1 MSLVLMSP
9 YHMWYQGSH
18 VYFVITRTWQF
29 LVHAVIPCT
38 LILVLNCA
46 LYKKLGILQSSEDFQ
61 MFANAALRKSILK
74 VRLALSISLIFV
86 VSQILL
92 WLPLLYDV
100 SNKQIIQQNILFK
113 IKSDFQIIFWTPKER
128 FDTVLEKGH
137 IRKTIKA
144 SGNLIYVINGSANF
158 FVYKYLQWKESK
170 AAKRAKKCT
179 SPSMVTSNVETSNT
193 SML

>member
-46 LYKKLGILQSSEDFQ
+46 LYKKLGVLQSSEDFK
-61 MFANAALRKSILK
+61 MFANAALRKSILR

-86 VSQILL
+86 ISQILL

-100 SNKQIIQQNILFK
+100 STLKHSNFRFK
-113 IKSDFQIIFWTPKER
+113 SNSIFFQIIFWTPKER
-128 FDTVLEKGH
+128 FDNTVLEKGH

-158 FVYKYLQWKESK
+158 FVYKYLQWKENKVAKQSK
-170 AAKRAKKCT
+170 RPTTAT
-179 SPSMVTSNVETSNT
+179 FYVETSTT
-193 SML
+193 SMF

>member
-74 VRLALSISLIFV
+74 VRLAFTISLIFV

-100 SNKQIIQQNILFK
+100 SNKQIIQQHI
-113 IKSDFQIIFWTPKER
+113 SR
-128 FDTVLEKGH
+128 FG
-137 IRKTIKA
+137 I
-144 SGNLIYVINGSANF
+144 
-158 FVYKYLQWKESK
+158 
-170 AAKRAKKCT
+170 
-179 SPSMVTSNVETSNT
+179 
-193 SML
+193 